1 MSHTIDSDPNT
12 AAVDTVAPQTT
23 ETAASGFAI
32 IRSSG
37 RPRKTLDLDL
47 DTVTD
52 FLVAFLRDEVTR
64 RKGFTKVVVAL
75 SGGLDSAA
83 SAYLAARA
91 FGPDNVHAL
100 RLPYRTSNPESLE
113 HAQLIIDDLG
123 LPSETIDIS
132 GAVDGY
138 AGHVDSMTPHRRGN
152 LMSRV
157 RMMIGFD
164 KSEEYGAL
172 PLGTGN
178 KTERLF
184 GYYTWHGD
192 DSPPVNPLGD
202 LFKTQVKALSAH
214 LGVPDVVV
222 GKAPSADL
230 IPGQSDESDLGIS
243 YERAD
248 TILIHHLAGYEDAYI
263 CTLGFSQDEID
274 LVKRKVA
281 RTHYK
286 RETPITAMI
295 SGTAINEFYL
305 RPVDY

>member
-1 MSHTIDSDPNT
+1 MSQTFDKNT
-12 AAVDTVAPQTT
+12 LLADRAQQQT
-23 ETAASGFAI
+23 ETTDGLKI

-37 RPRKTLDLDL
+37 RPHKTLELDL
-47 DTVTD
+47 GTVTD
-52 FLVAFLRDEVTR
+52 FLVTFLRDEVTR
-64 RKGFTKVVVAL
+64 RKGFDRVVVAL
-75 SGGLDSAA
+75 SGGLDSAV
-83 SAYLAARA
+83 STYLAARA
-91 FGPDNVHAL
+91 FGPDHVHAL

-138 AGHVDSMTPHRRGN
+138 AEKVESMSPHRRGN

-164 KSEEYGAL
+164 KSEQYGAL

-202 LFKTQVKALSAH
+202 LFKTQVKALAAH
-214 LGVPDVVV
+214 LGVPDVIV
-222 GKAPSADL
+222 GKPPSADL

-248 TILIHHLAGYEDAYI
+248 TILIHHLAGYEDDYI
-263 CTLGFSQDEID
+263 CTLGFSQDEVT

-286 RETPITAMI
+286 RETPITAMM